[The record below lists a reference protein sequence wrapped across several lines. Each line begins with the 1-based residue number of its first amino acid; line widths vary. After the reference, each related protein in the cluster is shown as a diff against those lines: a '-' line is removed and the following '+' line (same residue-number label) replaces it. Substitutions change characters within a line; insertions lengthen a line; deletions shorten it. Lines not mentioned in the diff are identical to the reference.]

1 MSDWNSSGAEGDDRD
16 KKSPTAFH
24 RQVSTSLPISAQLPI
39 HLYHPHRLTSQE
51 NAHFHLDVASD
62 EIGVLRDG
70 DAQKILP
77 YEADD
82 SPFPE
87 VRAVVPPVDD
97 VTLPVNTLRMWTIG
111 VIFTIVGVSLLV

>member
-1 MSDWNSSGAEGDDRD
+1 M
-16 KKSPTAFH
+16 
-24 RQVSTSLPISAQLPI
+24 
-39 HLYHPHRLTSQE
+39 
-51 NAHFHLDVASD
+51 ASD
-62 EIGVLRDG
+62 EIGILRDG

-97 VTLPVNTLRMWTIG
+97 VALPVNTLRMWTIG
-111 VIFTIVGVSLLV
+111 IIFTMVSRSHTQGKEGQG